1 MGLFGPSN
9 PVFAMLQKDHQKV
22 KDLFD
27 DFEQADDARTKHRI
41 INETIR
47 ELEVHAKLEESL
59 IYPAIRKEIDDEMDM
74 DEALEEHHVAHVLLN
89 ELKRMKGNLTDRYQ
103 AKFKVLGES
112 IKHHVKEEEGTMF
125 PKAEKIDLDWEALA
139 KKATTHKESLM
150 ARQNGGRRGRT
161 AQAKRRTYSGGRKSH
176 ARPSRKAA

>member
-27 DFEQADDARTKHRI
+27 EFEQAEDARTKHRI
-41 INETIR
+41 INETIH
-47 ELEVHAKLEESL
+47 ELDVHAKLEESL
-59 IYPAIRKEIDDEMDM
+59 IYPAIRKEIDDKKVM

-89 ELKRMKGNLTDRYQ
+89 ELKRMKGSDGRYE

-112 IKHHVKEEEGTMF
+112 IKHHVKEEEGTLF
-125 PKAEKIDLDWEALA
+125 PKAEKIDLDWDMLA
-139 KKATTHKESLM
+139 EKATTRKETLM
-150 ARQNGGRRGRT
+150 ARDIGGRRGRT
-161 AQAKRRTYSGGRKSH
+161 AQSKGRARSGGRKSH
-176 ARPSRKAA
+176 ARQSRKAS

>member
-27 DFEQADDARTKHRI
+27 DFEQAEDARKKQRI
-41 INETIR
+41 MNEAIQ

-59 IYPAIRKEIDDEMDM
+59 IYPAIRNEIDDEKVM

-89 ELKRMKGNLTDRYQ
+89 ELKRMKGTDDRYE

-125 PKAEKIDLDWEALA
+125 PKAEKVDLDWEALA
-139 KKATTHKESLM
+139 EKAMTRKEALM
-150 ARQNGGRRGRT
+150 ARQNSGRSRT
-161 AQAKRRTYSGGRKSH
+161 AQGKRRVHTKGRKRQV
-176 ARPSRKAA
+176 RPARKAA

>member
-1 MGLFGPSN
+1 MGLFGPAN

-27 DFEQADDARTKHRI
+27 EFERADDARTKRRI
-41 INETIR
+41 MNDAIQQ
-47 ELEVHAKLEESL
+47 LEVHVKLEESL
-59 IYPAIRKEIDDEMDM
+59 IYPALRKEIDDEKVM

-89 ELKRMKGNLTDRYQ
+89 ELKRMKGNSTDRYE

-125 PKAEKIDLDWEALA
+125 PKAEKADLDWDALA
-139 KKATTHKESLM
+139 KKAMTRKEALLAKQSS
-150 ARQNGGRRGRT
+150 GRGRT
-161 AQAKRRTYSGGRKSH
+161 AQTSKRMHGRG
-176 ARPSRKAA
+176 RRGQTGPSRKAA